1 MNLLYE
7 NQSRKIDNLGR
18 VTIPKPIRDRLG
30 WEQNDEI
37 EFYTMDGASV
47 VLSKGKMRDSRYDI
61 AKLAQCIIG
70 DYDYIVN
77 DLFVLTKDGYK
88 LYTNKTDEFKKT
100 LFDVVT
106 NNFNKKDIIF
116 LTAIQFMTMIP
127 LHAENKKH
135 QTVMKYKSIELL
147 SKLKQLTEDKL

>member
-37 EFYTMDGASV
+37 EFYTMDGTSV

-61 AKLAQCIIG
+61 AAE
-70 DYDYIVN
+70 
-77 DLFVLTKDGYK
+77 VLGELGLEIPKE
-88 LYTNKTDEFKKT
+88 LKKST
-100 LFDVVT
+100 
-106 NNFNKKDIIF
+106 
-116 LTAIQFMTMIP
+116 
-127 LHAENKKH
+127 
-135 QTVMKYKSIELL
+135 
-147 SKLKQLTEDKL
+147 

>member
-30 WEQNDEI
+30 WEQNDEV

-61 AKLAQCIIG
+61 AAE
-70 DYDYIVN
+70 
-77 DLFVLTKDGYK
+77 VLGELGLESPKE
-88 LYTNKTDEFKKT
+88 LKKGT
-100 LFDVVT
+100 
-106 NNFNKKDIIF
+106 
-116 LTAIQFMTMIP
+116 
-127 LHAENKKH
+127 
-135 QTVMKYKSIELL
+135 
-147 SKLKQLTEDKL
+147 

>member
-18 VTIPKPIRDRLG
+18 VTIPKPIRDRLR

-61 AKLAQCIIG
+61 AAE
-70 DYDYIVN
+70 
-77 DLFVLTKDGYK
+77 VLGELGLEIPKE
-88 LYTNKTDEFKKT
+88 LKKGT
-100 LFDVVT
+100 
-106 NNFNKKDIIF
+106 
-116 LTAIQFMTMIP
+116 
-127 LHAENKKH
+127 
-135 QTVMKYKSIELL
+135 
-147 SKLKQLTEDKL
+147 